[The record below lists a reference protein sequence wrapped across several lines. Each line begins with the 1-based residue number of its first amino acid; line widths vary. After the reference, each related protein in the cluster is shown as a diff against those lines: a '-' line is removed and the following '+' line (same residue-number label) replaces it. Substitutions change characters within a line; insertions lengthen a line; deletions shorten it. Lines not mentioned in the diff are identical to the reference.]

1 MPIIKELA
9 IASINHINNI
19 KLKNHSHQCKSL
31 KLKTIIRAEVE
42 ELQTPTIMTNDTIK
56 TNFTHSYTVLFEVSP
71 SDGIFESRF
80 LHDEITKRIFLHS
93 EILRINLYGQTSACI
108 QDKYDLRSF
117 CYCISYDKRLKD
129 IPGKTN
135 DRHWKKI
142 LIQSTKK

>member
-1 MPIIKELA
+1 VPIIKELA

-19 KLKNHSHQCKSL
+19 KLKNHSHQCMSL

-42 ELQTPTIMTNDTIK
+42 ELQTPIRMTNDTIQ

-80 LHDEITKRIFLHS
+80 LHDEITKRILLHS

-129 IPGKTN
+129 VTQKTN
-135 DRHWKKI
+135 DHPLKKI